1 MDHLPLPPGSTPYIT
16 IPYSAPR
23 SKWYADEGFHI
34 FPSTRGW
41 SQSNLRGGD
50 DLRLGAAHD
59 PHGFHTKGSDEE
71 VEQFFQTWLFFGLA
85 IDVLKVGKVP
95 VGAEDFLKPLPWD
108 EPGMGSGRARVVD
121 TSNLPALLVTWAENI
136 KRRNRLNEDWE
147 RLNAMFDAAAS
158 VLNRFCSLPSSSNSC
173 EDWDQA
179 PLLNRKPRPWPVRD
193 EISTSIIALANTLRQ
208 TALRVCGKESSQDSK
223 TAGIPWPLHAR
234 SKILTRLNAKW
245 CIADVTTTLKQLS
258 IDGIYYL
265 ASPGSAGL
273 EGTELD
279 HHANCIPEHCL
290 YEFDASMYVTKHAI
304 TDAGHHCPEQ
314 IEFEAQL
321 GPERGQ
327 RDWDDAVGKI
337 IDKGAIPI
345 ALRNKGDKKV
355 WSVEW
360 QFEGRRKPDYV
371 AISHVWADGH
381 GNPRANTLPQ
391 CQMDRIQRL
400 VEAMHWEGR
409 KPVPSNPHVSD
420 GIGFWM
426 DTLCLPVSHKERKDK
441 AIASMRHVYSN
452 AKAVLVLDNWLQQIR
467 SDAHP
472 LDVIARVY
480 QSNWLKRLWTH
491 QEGFLPKLLYFQ
503 FQDRSVEI
511 YELKDRLNAY
521 VAEQERSGICLSFP
535 LLANIRLIYQYTFLE
550 MGFKNT
556 FERPDRKWTLYKLL
570 SAALSERKTSRLAD
584 ETICL
589 ATIVDV
595 PVAELV
601 KIPSKPDDVS
611 GMERMGKFLLL
622 LGRFDTGVIF
632 NNYPRL
638 EKKGYK
644 WAPRSLL
651 NHRKA
656 RITYVGKD
664 STSDMTAPFTEE
676 GHGQPGLGL
685 LVKYRG
691 FVFKFPEN
699 TRPSLSGTE
708 HGFAIQAT
716 SSDHSD
722 RSYNLVGNWFI
733 VQVPRDNGAQWASN
747 KTYAV
752 ILSEIPDAQSEQ
764 GYGQTGTGGSPAVIA
779 AVDGHPRDSTHIVD
793 HLAIASV
800 WVRDD
805 PPEWGDRVASRL
817 FGRGKEW
824 LVR

>member
-1 MDHLPLPPGSTPYIT
+1 MDHLPLPPTNSTPYIT
-16 IPYSAPR
+16 IPYSTPWE
-23 SKWYADEGFHI
+23 KWYFNEGFHT
-34 FPSTRGW
+34 FPSSRGW
-41 SQSNLRGGD
+41 TQSNLRGGD
-50 DLRLGAAHD
+50 NTHLDASHD
-59 PHGFHTKGSDEE
+59 PNGFHTKGSDEE
-71 VEQFFQTWLFFGLA
+71 VEQFFQTWLFFGLV

-95 VGAEDFLKPLPWD
+95 VTTEDFLRPFQWD
-108 EPGMGSGRARVVD
+108 EPDMGSRARVVD

-136 KRRNRLNEDWE
+136 KRRNKLSEDWE
-147 RLNAMFDAAAS
+147 RLNAIFETAGSILDQ
-158 VLNRFCSLPSSSNSC
+158 FCSLPSLSNSC
-173 EDWDQA
+173 EDEA
-179 PLLNRKPRPWPVRD
+179 PLLNRHPRPWPVRD

-208 TALRVCGKESSQDSK
+208 TALKVCDKESSSESG
-223 TAGIPWPLHAR
+223 GIPWPLHAR
-234 SKILTRLNAKW
+234 SKILTRRLNAKW

-258 IDGIYYL
+258 IDGVYYL
-265 ASPGSAGL
+265 AAPGSAGL

-304 TDAGHHCPEQ
+304 TGHHCPEQ

-327 RDWDDAVGKI
+327 RDWDDAVGRI
-337 IDKGAIPI
+337 IEKGAIPI
-345 ALRNKGDKKV
+345 ALWNKGSKKV

-360 QFEGRRKPDYV
+360 HFEGKRKPDYV

-409 KPVPSNPHVSD
+409 KPVPSNPYLSD

-511 YELKDRLNAY
+511 HDLKDRLYAY
-521 VAEQERSGICLSFP
+521 VNEREREGVYLSFP
-535 LLANIRLIYQYTFLE
+535 QFANIRLILQYTFLE
-550 MGFKNT
+550 MAFKNT
-556 FERPDRKWTLYKLL
+556 FKRPDMKWTLYKPLA
-570 SAALSERKTSRLAD
+570 AALSERKTSRLAD
-584 ETICL
+584 ETVCL

-595 PVAELV
+595 PVGELLE
-601 KIPSKPDDVS
+601 IPSKPDEVS
-611 GMERMGKFLLL
+611 GMERMEKFLLM
-622 LGRFDTGVIF
+622 LGKFDTAMIF
-632 NNYPRL
+632 NYYPRL
-638 EKKGYK
+638 EKRGYK

-656 RITYVGKD
+656 RIAYWGRD
-664 STSDMTAPFTEE
+664 EGSADMTAPFSE
-676 GHGQPGLGL
+676 HGPGPLGL
-685 LVKYRG
+685 LVHYRG

-699 TRPSLSGTE
+699 KRPSLSGTE
-708 HGFAIQAT
+708 HGFAIQVT

-722 RSYNLVGNWFI
+722 RSYNPVGKWFI
-733 VQVPRDNGAQWASN
+733 VQVPRNNGVLWAGN

-752 ILSEIPDAQSEQ
+752 ILSEIPSIQTEQ
-764 GYGQTGTGGSPAVIA
+764 GRGQSGFGGSPAVIA
-779 AVDGHPRDSTHIVD
+779 AVDGAQRDGVHIVD

-805 PPEWGDRVASRL
+805 PPEWGDRVDGRL
-817 FGRGKEW
+817 FGREKEW